1 MSQVIENTITPE
13 LQISN
18 LASGYAGATVIR
30 NVSLKVK
37 HGEIFALLGKNGM
50 GKSTLLKTIF
60 GFLPLMQGKIEI
72 RGVDVSGQPP
82 HKIAKRSIAYCPQ
95 EQAIFQDLTVR
106 ENLRL
111 GVADESGLDDSI
123 DFAASYFPI
132 IKSRLNQKA
141 GTLSGGEQKM
151 LILSRAFL
159 SKPRLIL
166 IDEISEGLQPL
177 MIEKVS
183 KMLISAQE
191 TTGATIFLV
200 EQNVGFAL
208 GLADRYAILKVGEI
222 AETGEAKNAGTLEAV
237 RAHLSV

>member
-1 MSQVIENTITPE
+1 MTNASMMPE
-13 LQISN
+13 LKISG
-18 LASGYAGATVIR
+18 LASGYSGAMVIHD
-30 NVSLKVK
+30 VSLEVRP
-37 HGEIFALLGKNGM
+37 GEIFALLGKNGM

-60 GFLPLMQGKIEI
+60 GFLPVMQGKIEL
-72 RGVDVSGQPP
+72 RGDDISGQPP
-82 HKIAKRSIAYCPQ
+82 HKIAKLSIAYCPQ

-111 GVADESGLDDSI
+111 GLSEESGLDDSI
-123 DFAASYFPI
+123 DFVATYFPI
-132 IKSRLNQKA
+132 IKSRLAQKA

-177 MIEKVS
+177 MIERVS
-183 KMLISAQE
+183 KILVAARA
-191 TTGATIFLV
+191 TTGASILLV

-208 GLADRYAILKVGEI
+208 GIADRYAILKVGEI
-222 AETGEAKNAGTLEAV
+222 AEQGEVKTAGVLETV
-237 RAHLSV
+237 REHLSV